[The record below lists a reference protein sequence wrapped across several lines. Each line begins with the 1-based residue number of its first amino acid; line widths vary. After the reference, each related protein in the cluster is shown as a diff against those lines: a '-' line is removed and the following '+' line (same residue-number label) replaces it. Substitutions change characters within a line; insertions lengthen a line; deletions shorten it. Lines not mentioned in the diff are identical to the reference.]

1 MKQNRQTLRSSLIA
15 LGILTLSACA
25 AAPRPET
32 AAGATETRTPVTILI
47 SIDGLRPDYLDRG
60 VSPTID
66 ALAASGVKTTMR
78 PSFPSITFPNH
89 HAMVTG
95 LRPDRHGIVD
105 NTMVDPRR
113 PDVRFTLGDPR
124 QSLDPFW
131 WDEAEPIW
139 VTAEKA
145 GVRTGTMFWP
155 GSEVP
160 IHAVRPQ
167 DWLRYDKAVTG
178 TQRINTVLDWLRR
191 PAAIRPRFV
200 TLYFDTVDTVGH
212 ELGPDAPETTAALGE
227 IDRHI
232 GGLLAGLNRLGQRAD
247 IVLVSDHGM
256 SATADERVIRIDR
269 MIDPAI
275 GTIVTEGPLSG
286 VNPLPGKDADV
297 AAKLL
302 APHAHMECWRKA
314 DLPARFAYGRNPR
327 VPAFLCLAAAGWAI
341 QARDRE
347 HILKGMHGYDPA
359 DPEMAAVF
367 IASGPSIDTA
377 ARPGVFDNVDVY
389 PLLARLIGI
398 APVPGVDGQ
407 AATLSGLVKAAE

>member
-1 MKQNRQTLRSSLIA
+1 MTYTHLRA
-15 LGILTLSACA
+15 LFAALSVLVLSACA
-25 AAPRPET
+25 GTQPPAAAI
-32 AAGATETRTPVTILI
+32 AAEARAPVTILV

-60 VSPTID
+60 VSPNIN
-66 ALAASGVKTTMR
+66 ALAATGVKASMR
-78 PSFPSITFPNH
+78 PSFPSLTFPNH
-89 HAMVTG
+89 HSLVTG

-145 GVRTGTMFWP
+145 GVRTATMFWP
-155 GSEVP
+155 GSEVA
-160 IHAVRPQ
+160 IRGTRPQ
-167 DWLRYDKAVTG
+167 DWLRYDKAVNG
-178 TQRINTVLDWLRR
+178 TQRVNTVLDWMRR

-200 TLYFDTVDTVGH
+200 TLYFDTVDTAGH
-212 ELGPDAPETTAALGE
+212 ELGPDAPETTTALAE
-227 IDRHI
+227 VDRLV
-232 GGLLAGLNRLGQRAD
+232 GDLVAGLKAMGQPAN

-256 SATADERVIRIDR
+256 GATADERVIRIDR
-269 MIDPAI
+269 MIAPDV

-286 VNPLPGKDADV
+286 VNALPGKDAEV
-297 AAKLL
+297 AAILL
-302 APHAHMECWRKA
+302 APHAHMQCRRKSA
-314 DLPARFAYGRNPR
+314 LPARFAYGRNPR
-327 VPAFLCLAAAGWAI
+327 VPAFLCLAASGWAI

-359 DPEMAAVF
+359 APDMAALF
-367 IASGPSIDTA
+367 IASGPAIA
-377 ARPGVFDNVDVY
+377 AGSALPVFDNVDVY

-398 APVPGVDGQ
+398 APVPGADGK
-407 AATLSGLVKAAE
+407 AETLRPILKMPF